1 MKVQI
6 KGFNEEQANSF
17 QSFIETLNDSQ
28 KAKFEEIN
36 AKFKTFED
44 IQSKVKEYGTELSE
58 LSSKLDEVK
67 AMKSNNKENKELGFW
82 DAAKKSLKDDIEKNG
97 KLSDSEKKRVIQ
109 LAQKGVAFTGR
120 IPSWDIE
127 QGIEKAPD
135 RAPSLMAVVP
145 SGPTNSDTVGWF
157 ERVARTDNGAWVG
170 ELEAG
175 GAMDL
180 AWQEFDAKVKT
191 FSQNIKVPRQK
202 IDDVDYL
209 MSEIQTEL
217 MDLLKLSLEKTML
230 SGNATANP
238 KEFDGI
244 IQNAV
249 AFNTTDTIKLDSGVS
264 ATNFDVCH
272 AVCAQIARAKFRPT
286 HIFVSINKAFE
297 MGWQRDGNGQY
308 NTPDFVTMAPT
319 GIVIDGAQVVATS
332 LITATEGGTG
342 ITDDSI
348 IAIDASKLKMFYNT
362 APFIEIADYNE
373 DDFIKYAKTVAIF
386 VRCVLRMKVANY
398 PSMVKG
404 TFTAIKA
411 AIETA

>member
-297 MGWQRDGNGQY
+297 MGWQRDGNGQ
-308 NTPDFVTMAPT
+308 
-319 GIVIDGAQVVATS
+319 
-332 LITATEGGTG
+332 
-342 ITDDSI
+342 
-348 IAIDASKLKMFYNT
+348 
-362 APFIEIADYNE
+362 
-373 DDFIKYAKTVAIF
+373 
-386 VRCVLRMKVANY
+386 
-398 PSMVKG
+398 
-404 TFTAIKA
+404 
-411 AIETA
+411 

>member
-272 AVCAQIARAKFRPT
+272 AVCAQVARAKFRPT

-308 NTPDFVTMAPT
+308 NTPGFVTMSPT

>member
-44 IQSKVKEYGTELSE
+44 VQSKVKEYGTELSE

-67 AMKSNNKENKELGFW
+67 AMKSNNKDNKELGFW

-97 KLSDSEKKRVIQ
+97 KLSDSEKKRTIQ

-120 IPSWDIE
+120 IPEWDIE
-127 QGIEKAPD
+127 QGIEKSPD

-157 ERVARTDNGAWVG
+157 ERVTRIDNGDWVG

-175 GAMDL
+175 GTMNL

-249 AFNTTDTIKLDSGVS
+249 AFNTANTIKLDSGVS

-308 NTPDFVTMAPT
+308 NTPGFVTMSPT